1 MLEHPLQLL
10 SAFKLFQISSVVYFG
25 LETYTLPLIRIIF
38 SGIHLPRLST
48 LIKKK
53 EEEEEGKYINPDFYI
68 HPRYYLMK
76 CGILVR
82 AWYSVKVN
90 NPDNTLRLSQ

>member
-1 MLEHPLQLL
+1 M
-10 SAFKLFQISSVVYFG
+10 
-25 LETYTLPLIRIIF
+25 PLIRIIF
-38 SGIHLPRLST
+38 SGIHLPRLLT

-53 EEEEEGKYINPDFYI
+53 EEEEEGKYIYSDFYI

-76 CGILVR
+76 CGILMR

>member
-1 MLEHPLQLL
+1 M
-10 SAFKLFQISSVVYFG
+10 
-25 LETYTLPLIRIIF
+25 LPLTRIIF

-90 NPDNTLRLSQ
+90 NPDNTLRLPNKNNTFIVSCQSLIFFYSFILIFGI

>member
-1 MLEHPLQLL
+1 M
-10 SAFKLFQISSVVYFG
+10 
-25 LETYTLPLIRIIF
+25 PLIRIIF
-38 SGIHLPRLST
+38 SGIHLPRLLT

-53 EEEEEGKYINPDFYI
+53 EEEEGKYINPDFYI